1 MDTVIEH
8 QSFFRKWSSL
18 IVMSLALAIIII
30 DTTLLNVSLGNIIRD
45 LNTDIKSLQWV
56 ITAYSLT
63 MAALT
68 VTGGR
73 IGDIFGKKRMFMLGA
88 IIFAT
93 GSFIASISNSVGV
106 LLIGESIIEGIGAAL
121 MMPAT
126 TSLLVAN
133 FHGRDRAIAFG
144 IWGGIAAA
152 SSAIGPILG
161 GFLATNYS
169 WRWGFRINVFVTIL
183 LLLGSILI
191 KENDEKRGPISL
203 DWGGVFLSSTGLLS
217 VVFGLIESST
227 YGWWSAKETFVIFN
241 QVINLGGYSIVPFA
255 LLIGL
260 ILIVL
265 FVLWELRQER
275 QGISPLVSM
284 KLFHNKQ
291 FTSGV
296 ITMGVMS
303 LGQAGIIFTIPVF
316 FQSVKSLDAFHTGLA
331 LLPMSLTLLF
341 FAPFSAFLSKTIPPK
356 RLIQFGLFLNVVAIF
371 VLRQS
376 FTVGAEVSDFTPGL
390 LLYGMG
396 MGLIMAQINNIALSA
411 VSISQAG
418 QASGIN
424 NTLRQVGTSLGSAII
439 GAVLLS
445 TLSVNL
451 VNGIRYDAFLPMNV
465 RPYLEKTISQQLS
478 NVEFA
483 GGAKIDAKLSPEL
496 MNHIQYISH
505 QAIADANQTAM
516 LYAAFFGILGFF
528 AASRL
533 PNTKKLEK
541 ADKGEGG

>member
-8 QSFFRKWSSL
+8 QSFLRKWSSL

-45 LNTDIKSLQWV
+45 LHTDIKSLQWV

-63 MAALT
+63 LAALT

-73 IGDIFGKKRMFMLGA
+73 IGDMFGKKRMFMLGA
-88 IIFAT
+88 IIFAI
-93 GSFIASISNSVGV
+93 GSFIASISDSVGV
-106 LLIGESIIEGIGAAL
+106 LLMGESIIEGIGAAL

-144 IWGGIAAA
+144 VWGGIAAA

-169 WRWGFRINVFVTIL
+169 WRWGFRINVFVTII
-183 LLLGSILI
+183 LLLGSVLI
-191 KENDEKRGPISL
+191 KEIKEEKRGPISL
-203 DWGGVFLSSTGLLS
+203 DWGGVFLSSLGLLS
-217 VVFGLIESST
+217 MVFGLIESST
-227 YGWWSAKETFVIFN
+227 YGWWKAKETFVIFDH
-241 QVINLGGYSIVPFA
+241 VISFGEYSVVPFA
-255 LLIGL
+255 LVVGF
-260 ILIVL
+260 ILLVL
-265 FVLWELRQER
+265 FVSWELHQER
-275 QGISPLVSM
+275 NGLSPLVSM
-284 KLFHNKQ
+284 GLFRNRQ

-303 LGQAGIIFTIPVF
+303 LGQAGIIFSIPVF
-316 FQSVKSLDAFHTGLA
+316 FQSVKNLDAFHTGLA
-331 LLPMSLTLLF
+331 LLPMSLALLF
-341 FAPFSAFLSKTIPPK
+341 FAPFSAFLSKKIAPK
-356 RLIQFGLFLNVVAIF
+356 RLIQFGLFLNVIAIF
-371 VLRQS
+371 ILREN
-376 FTVGAEVSDFTPGL
+376 FRVGAEVSDFVPGL
-390 LLYGMG
+390 MLYGTG

-418 QASGIN
+418 QASGVN
-424 NTLRQVGTSLGSAII
+424 NTIRQVGTSLGSAII
-439 GAVLLS
+439 GAILLS

-451 VNGIRYDAFLPMNV
+451 INGIRYDTFLPMNL

-478 NVEFA
+478 NVAF
-483 GGAKIDAKLSPEL
+483 GGDAKIDAQLSPQIIS
-496 MNHIQYISH
+496 HIQYISH
-505 QAIADANQTAM
+505 GAIADANKTAM
-516 LYAAFFGILGFF
+516 LYAAFFALLGFF
-528 AASRL
+528 AASKL

-541 ADKGEGG
+541 EDEVA